1 MHVSGLRRSGG
12 VVMANMGNQ
21 KLKLLTLLRILEK
34 ETDSEQGLS
43 MPQIIER
50 LEAEG
55 IPAERKSIYRDLN
68 VLRETGL
75 NIIKLPKRPV
85 EYALLRTELGLSDVM
100 MLIDVVQSSRFLTER
115 KSGQLV
121 KNLKDLT
128 SDRERKLLD
137 KRVHVQGRIK
147 NQMESVFHNVDIIHE
162 ALQRKC
168 KVEFLYFS
176 YGTDLKRSPRREG
189 KRYILTPVKVAYVD
203 GNYYLAAYSDKYED
217 ISTYRIDRMELLQV
231 STEPATRCELIA
243 NYAFEDFEH
252 QSFGMFDGEPEVVTL
267 KVDAKFMDVIVDRF
281 GRGVELVKSTP
292 TYAEVRV
299 KVRKSPQFFG
309 WLAGLNGGVSIKTP
323 KRLGGEYKEWL
334 KSLIGE

>member
-1 MHVSGLRRSGG
+1 
-12 VVMANMGNQ
+12 MANMGNQ

-55 IPAERKSIYRDLN
+55 ISAERKSIYRDLN

-75 NIIKLPKRPV
+75 NIVKLSKRPV

-115 KSGQLV
+115 KSNQLA
-121 KNLKDLT
+121 KSLKELT

-147 NQMESVFHNVDIIHE
+147 NQTESVFHNVDTIHE

-189 KRYILTPVKVAYVD
+189 KRYVLTPVKIAYVD

-217 ISTYRIDRMELLQV
+217 ISIYRIDRMELLQV
-231 STEPATRCELIA
+231 SAEPATRCERIA
-243 NYAFEDFEH
+243 TYAFEDFEH

-267 KVDAKFMDVIVDRF
+267 RVEAKFMDVIVDRF
-281 GRGVELVKSTP
+281 GRDVELVKSTP

-323 KRLGGEYKEWL
+323 KRVAGEYKDWL
-334 KSLIGE
+334 KSLIDG